1 VRWGELGARI
11 ALLEPGDVDDAR
23 LLGLVAAEQP
33 ARVGIDAPFGWPAP
47 FVEALAAYARE
58 GRFPAD
64 VDTPTLRLRV
74 TDRETQRVA
83 GGAAPLSVATDYIGI
98 CAFRCA
104 RLLTALA
111 DGPVDRSGSG
121 LPVEVY
127 PAAALR
133 IWGFPSRRYK
143 GPRPE
148 DVARRHALVDAFR
161 EATGG
166 WLELGDAEDMA
177 IRASDHAFDA
187 LVAAVVAR
195 AVQVGRTLAIPE
207 TSRAAARAEGWIHL
221 PEAGSLAELGR

>member
-1 VRWGELGARI
+1 
-11 ALLEPGDVDDAR
+11 VD
-23 LLGLVAAEQP
+23 
-33 ARVGIDAPFGWPAP
+33 
-47 FVEALAAYARE
+47 ALAVYARD

-64 VDTPTLRLRV
+64 VDTPTLRLRA

-133 IWGFPSRRYK
+133 VWGLPSRRYK
-143 GPRPE
+143 GPKTE

-166 WLELGDAEDMA
+166 WLELGDADDAA

-195 AVQVGRTLAIPE
+195 AAQLGRTLPIPDE
-207 TSRAAARAEGWIHL
+207 LCAAARAEGWIHL
-221 PEAGSLAELGR
+221 PQAGFLAGLGR